1 MTVSFSE
8 AEPVYP
14 QFLTGY
20 ELVQFYRQTKGGSG
34 EQASQLA
41 EVLGIAPFLANKVGT
56 YSSGMMKKL
65 SLLLCF
71 TGSPRLIL
79 LDEPFIT
86 LDVNTVS
93 VLRELIAQYSEKGI
107 SFLISSHQDLQLAVP
122 YIHLHISQQTIQQ
135 EQYVA
140 GA

>member
-1 MTVSFSE
+1 
-8 AEPVYP
+8 
-14 QFLTGY
+14 
-20 ELVQFYRQTKGGSG
+20 VQFYRQTKGGSG

-71 TGSPRLIL
+71 TSSPRLIL

-93 VLRELIAQYSEKGI
+93 VLRELIAQYSENGI
-107 SFLISSHQDLQLAVP
+107 SFLISSHQDLQLAIP
-122 YIHLHISQQTIQQ
+122 YNNLRIFQQTIQQ